1 MKILIK
7 KNSIPFMFSLL
18 MSIYIM
24 SSPLRS
30 GDALQFKSDIKS
42 FNYHYLSF
50 AIFRYKNWSSRFLIE
65 SITAYFSVHNIQF
78 LLLMFCLSF
87 LFMYAIIQLIGFNDS
102 RYHQYKII
110 IAILALFFF
119 PINLL
124 FEGAGII
131 ATMAN
136 YYVPM
141 CLMAYVLLI
150 FKQVSK
156 TYILQLL
163 AFLFAIQQEQF
174 ALLGLI
180 IFSVAI
186 GYQIYHKL
194 SAVKYIPFF
203 VLSIGGILSAK
214 LSPGNAIR
222 NAVETRVRFP
232 EFQSISLLRKLDMG
246 FIKMSYDLLFN
257 GLVSLFFIL
266 MLISILILSIVRKK
280 HHQSI
285 GLSTI
290 ILIIVLPYLQ
300 LWTPASKI
308 KIIYDTFPKDTK
320 GNVLSATG
328 QSIVT
333 TFPDLTLLILFIGI
347 MLMTWTV
354 LTTYRDRI
362 IVFTLLIGG
371 VATKMLLSLSPTIY
385 ISGIRTFIP
394 MIFTSFLITIYFIKL
409 MLDQIIPQ
417 HEQIER

>member
-124 FEGAGII
+124 F

>member
-1 MKILIK
+1 
-7 KNSIPFMFSLL
+7 MFSLL

-50 AIFRYKNWSSRFLIE
+50 AVFRYKNWSSRFLIE
-65 SITAYFSVHNIQF
+65 AITAYFSVHAIQF

-87 LFMYAIIQLIGFNDS
+87 LFMYAIIQLLGFNDS

-150 FKQVSK
+150 FKQVTK

-186 GYQIYHKL
+186 GYQIYQKL
-194 SAVKYIPFF
+194 SVLKYVPFF
-203 VLSIGGILSAK
+203 ILSIGGILSAK

-222 NAVETRVRFP
+222 NAVETNVRFP
-232 EFQSISLLRKLDMG
+232 EFQSINLLRKLDMG

-257 GLVSLFFIL
+257 GSVSLFFIL
-266 MLISILILSIVRKK
+266 MLISILIFSIIRKTL
-280 HHQSI
+280 HQTI

-328 QSIVT
+328 HSIAT
-333 TFPDLTLLILFIGI
+333 TFPDLAMLMLFIGI

-394 MIFTSFLITIYFIKL
+394 MIFAVFLITIYFIKL
-409 MLDQIIPQ
+409 ILEQLIPHQEQIIVK
-417 HEQIER
+417 